1 MRARV
6 LGLLIGVV
14 FGVVLCWSGMS
25 NPVVIREAL
34 LFEQGYLYLFF
45 ASAVA
50 TAALGQLVLR
60 RVRRRA
66 LLVDA
71 PISWSSERPQ
81 RRHIVGSVI
90 FGLGWGV
97 ADACP
102 GPIATQVGQGI
113 WWAVIT
119 LAGLIIGVRLFMRG
133 SEAAETEP
141 PTERTAAA
149 MPRPA
154 SAAVAP
160 LDA

>member
-1 MRARV
+1 VVRARAY
-6 LGLLIGVV
+6 GLLIGIV

-25 NPVVIREAL
+25 SPVIIRKAL
-34 LFEQGYLYLFF
+34 LFEQSYLFLF
-45 ASAVA
+45 FGSAVV
-50 TAALGQLVLR
+50 TAMVGQLVLK

-71 PISWSSERPQ
+71 PVAWSVERPE
-81 RRHIVGSVI
+81 RRHVVGSVI

-119 LAGLIIGVRLFMRG
+119 VAGVVVGVRLFMRRSQVG
-133 SEAAETEP
+133 ETEP
-141 PTERTAAA
+141 ATERSAAA
-149 MPRPA
+149 
-154 SAAVAP
+154 AAQPVRA
-160 LDA
+160 